1 MKGLAHWKEDEED
14 DEDEDEDAEDEE
26 DTGTALLKSHV
37 GEIQSSGPAPCSV
50 TMQCKSFAN

>member
-14 DEDEDEDAEDEE
+14 DEDEDAKDEE

-37 GEIQSSGPAPCSV
+37 GEIQSSGPAP
-50 TMQCKSFAN
+50 